1 MKYCKNCG
9 CELKDADQFCG
20 NCGANQASNID
31 IVNNAGIDSNQNA
44 FQNVS
49 DRSRAVAAIFAW
61 FLGVLGV
68 HNFYLGNNKKAVIQ
82 LVLTCCCFLIIPI
95 IISTI
100 WALVDFITILCGT
113 YKDSSGKTVLS
124 WGGKQN

>member
-20 NCGANQASNID
+20 NCGANQASNTD
-31 IVNNAGIDSNQNA
+31 IVNNASIDNNQNA

-49 DRSRAVAAIFAW
+49 DKSRAVAAIFAW
-61 FLGVLGV
+61 FLGVLGI

-82 LVLTCCCFLIIPI
+82 LVLTCCFFLIIPV

-113 YKDSSGKTVLS
+113 CKDSSGKTVLS